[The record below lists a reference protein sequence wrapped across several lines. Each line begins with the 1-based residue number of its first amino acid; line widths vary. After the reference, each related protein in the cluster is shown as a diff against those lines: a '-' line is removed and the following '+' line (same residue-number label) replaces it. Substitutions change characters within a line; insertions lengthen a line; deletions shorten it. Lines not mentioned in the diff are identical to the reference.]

1 MSLFTWGHMF
11 AHPGVATDMCAALCT
26 RVSTPDPSE
35 GTLVP
40 PRLWFNYCQII
51 TGGQRSFGFRR
62 MRTFWGAEE
71 NPYVHTWTGH
81 PFGVLRVPIW
91 DPWGSHMGYSECWSC
106 WGPHLIKVPI
116 WDLQRTQP
124 WRPGAHSIRIHI
136 WGPSGDHMGSLRN
149 PSVMPWVH
157 IWVLSGAWMGPSGIQ
172 TTMGAHHDQGS
183 HLEYMLCLSI
193 WGPPHPGPCSHR
205 APGRRGGSAARPE
218 AGRCPCLLSQL
229 HIAHTRGRGSAARHR
244 GCL

>member
-1 MSLFTWGHMF
+1 MQGVEVCESLFTWGHMF
-11 AHPGVATDMCAALCT
+11 AHPGVATAMCAALCT

-106 WGPHLIKVPI
+106 WGPHLIKVPT
-116 WDLQRTQP
+116 WNPLR
-124 WRPGAHSIRIHI
+124 AHLGSPENPTLAS
-136 WGPSGDHMGSLRN
+136 WGTFNQNTHLGSLR
-149 PSVMPWVH
+149 
-157 IWVLSGAWMGPSGIQ
+157 
-172 TTMGAHHDQGS
+172 
-183 HLEYMLCLSI
+183 
-193 WGPPHPGPCSHR
+193 
-205 APGRRGGSAARPE
+205 
-218 AGRCPCLLSQL
+218 
-229 HIAHTRGRGSAARHR
+229 
-244 GCL
+244 

>member
-1 MSLFTWGHMF
+1 MLLHAAQVGGSYLCKVWKCVSLFTWGHMF

-124 WRPGAHSIRIHI
+124 WRPGAHSIRIQSGVPQVTI
-136 WGPSGDHMGSLRN
+136 WDL
-149 PSVMPWVH
+149 
-157 IWVLSGAWMGPSGIQ
+157 
-172 TTMGAHHDQGS
+172 
-183 HLEYMLCLSI
+183 
-193 WGPPHPGPCSHR
+193 
-205 APGRRGGSAARPE
+205 
-218 AGRCPCLLSQL
+218 
-229 HIAHTRGRGSAARHR
+229 
-244 GCL
+244 